1 VWVTTAMKV
10 NRAMLLC
17 ACVLGADPRHS
28 CAAPM
33 DFSRRAGLSTP
44 QQLIAQPNSIGPCP
58 MLAYSND
65 RGVAV
70 PTRFSW
76 SRGTPVRSVAST
88 ESGLFVANANA
99 TSPCGF
105 EVSIRLPS
113 STAGVVVRMFV
124 GTAGSLGQMNV
135 TLVDTTGKR
144 LGTASYF
151 RPASLSQTLTAHF
164 GASAAAGGAT
174 SLRVTWVQA
183 PGRGGYNTN
192 FQAVAVQSAA
202 ISAPAPCAEALCTEV
217 ASCVAEPPA
226 ESNCTTVDLDAVG
239 SLDWWHAGDSSLW
252 PNPHPQ
258 PPHPSPPP
266 PPPFPGP
273 SQCELPKV
281 LRQGLRGRAQGLQ
294 IPGPAR
300 AADHAGW
307 LASLRSWRAACRAA
321 LRLSDR
327 VYQIEQLK
335 WTQAAYFQTLTMPY
349 DRYFFNESSGNYT
362 IDRWLNSLE
371 QTVGGIDAAVL
382 WSGYTNMGVDN
393 RDQFALMRSL
403 PGGTAGL
410 RRAVDA
416 MHARGVRALLPCAWQ
431 NLSFW

>member
-1 VWVTTAMKV
+1 MWVTTAMKV

-65 RGVAV
+65 RVVAV

-144 LGTASYF
+144 LGTASYV

-183 PGRGGYNTN
+183 PAGARRIQYQLSGSRRAICSDQRPRAVRGG
-192 FQAVAVQSAA
+192 AVHGGGVMCCGTSRREQLHDRGPRCSRQ
-202 ISAPAPCAEALCTEV
+202 PGLV
-217 ASCVAEPPA
+217 ARRRQQPLAQPPPA
-226 ESNCTTVDLDAVG
+226 ATA
-239 SLDWWHAGDSSLW
+239 
-252 PNPHPQ
+252 PKP
-258 PPHPSPPP
+258 PPP
-266 PPPFPGP
+266 PPPFPG
-273 SQCELPKV
+273 
-281 LRQGLRGRAQGLQ
+281 
-294 IPGPAR
+294 
-300 AADHAGW
+300 
-307 LASLRSWRAACRAA
+307 
-321 LRLSDR
+321 
-327 VYQIEQLK
+327 
-335 WTQAAYFQTLTMPY
+335 
-349 DRYFFNESSGNYT
+349 
-362 IDRWLNSLE
+362 
-371 QTVGGIDAAVL
+371 
-382 WSGYTNMGVDN
+382 
-393 RDQFALMRSL
+393 
-403 PGGTAGL
+403 
-410 RRAVDA
+410 
-416 MHARGVRALLPCAWQ
+416 
-431 NLSFW
+431 